1 MRVLQQSEISTCPWG
16 QQLGAEAEPK
26 QRVRF
31 HPVGLRFSKI
41 DGSSFR
47 PSQVLSPSA
56 KGEVPRSVDF
66 RGNGTLPPKVA
77 VYLISGQ
84 QLDLLEKLG
93 LPNAQVVTMKLF
105 EHLVK
110 VLIMPFLEENVL
122 IVENRER
129 NLSADLIINI
139 YYVIEYMNYPEAVFV
154 VFVVIEIFE
163 ICLMALFSFVFLN
176 QNVLYNIYELKVD
189 V

>member
-1 MRVLQQSEISTCPWG
+1 
-16 QQLGAEAEPK
+16 
-26 QRVRF
+26 
-31 HPVGLRFSKI
+31 
-41 DGSSFR
+41 
-47 PSQVLSPSA
+47 
-56 KGEVPRSVDF
+56 
-66 RGNGTLPPKVA
+66 
-77 VYLISGQ
+77 
-84 QLDLLEKLG
+84 
-93 LPNAQVVTMKLF
+93 MKLF

-129 NLSADLIINI
+129 NLSDDLIINI
-139 YYVIEYMNYPEAVFV
+139 YYVIEYMNYPEVVFV